1 MKEVAKAAKKTS
13 DITSPIT
20 EWSRDSII
28 ILYEVISLINSAENQ
43 QELFNHFL
51 KHLTNRLKA
60 KAGSLRLI
68 TDDGWMDLACHYN
81 ISDAESSQIQHTAIE
96 STLFSRSSEPIEL
109 IKISPAS
116 TLLSNSSD
124 QMLTIPVRHLVHT
137 LGAIN
142 IIYEPGAIELD
153 NELAS
158 LLFSAAHHLALAIEK
173 YRVENLAR
181 QKLAQRERSMIANE
195 LHDSL
200 AQTLASLRFQVRILD
215 QSLQPSGDYMAI
227 NSIEQVEHGLDEAY
241 TDLREL
247 IAHCRV
253 PVEQQGLMASIE
265 RVVEK
270 FREETGI
277 HILLQC
283 ERALP
288 DIPANMEMNV
298 YRIVQESLTNIRK
311 HAKAK
316 IVRVLLDCDNQG
328 RYRVLIENDGIGFDK
343 KAIQSSA
350 GNHLGLT
357 IMQERARHLGGKL
370 RIESE
375 LDEGTRIELKFQY
388 QSNQAG

>member
-1 MKEVAKAAKKTS
+1 MIGKSAKANP
-13 DITSPIT
+13 DISSPII

-43 QELFNHFL
+43 KELFNYFL

-60 KAGSLRLI
+60 KASTLRLI
-68 TDDGWMDLACHYN
+68 TDDGWMELAYSYN
-81 ISDAESSQIQHTAIE
+81 IDDKTAGKIQQTEIE
-96 STLFSRSSEPIEL
+96 APLFSRASEPIDLVRVAAASSL
-109 IKISPAS
+109 IADS
-116 TLLSNSSD
+116 TD
-124 QMLTIPVRHLVHT
+124 QMITIPVRHLVHT

-142 IIYEPGAIELD
+142 IVFAPDAIDLD

-158 LLFSAAHHLALAIEK
+158 LLFSAGHHLALAIEK
-173 YRVENLAR
+173 YRLENLTR
-181 QKLAQRERSMIANE
+181 QKLVQEERNMLANE

-200 AQTLASLRFQVRILD
+200 AQTLASLRFQVRVLD

-247 IAHCRV
+247 IAHCRE
-253 PVEQQGLMASIE
+253 PIEQQGLLPSIE
-265 RVVEK
+265 RVVAK

-283 ERALP
+283 EAQLP
-288 DIPANMEMNV
+288 DIPVMMEMNV
-298 YRIVQESLTNIRK
+298 YRIVQESLTNIKK
-311 HAKAK
+311 HANAK
-316 IVRVLLDCDNQG
+316 IVRILLDCDSEG
-328 RYRVLIENDGIGFDK
+328 RYRVLVENDGIGFDK
-343 KAIQSSA
+343 KAIQSHA
-350 GNHLGLT
+350 GQHLGLT

-375 LDEGTRIELKFQY
+375 PDEGTRIELKFQY
-388 QSNQAG
+388 QREQAV